1 LKERFYYEG
10 GIKTRLQNLVGEQQK
25 LSSPHYFKAEGKD
38 TLAEIAFQ
46 FVATSNDHTL
56 SFVNNIPTRDGG
68 SHILGFKSAL
78 LTVVNEIGK
87 EKEKIDKKI

>member
-1 LKERFYYEG
+1 MGEQ
-10 GIKTRLQNLVGEQQK
+10 TRLG
-25 LSSPHYFKAEGKD
+25 SAHYFKAEGKD
-38 TLAEIAFQ
+38 CLAEIAFQ

-78 LTVVNEIGK
+78 LKIINEIGK
-87 EKEKIDKKI
+87 EKDKIDKKI

>member
-1 LKERFYYEG
+1 M
-10 GIKTRLQNLVGEQQK
+10 
-25 LSSPHYFKAEGKD
+25 
-38 TLAEIAFQ
+38 
-46 FVATSNDHTL
+46 ATSNDHTL

-78 LTVVNEIGK
+78 LKIINEIGK